1 MSNRTDMFE
10 CKSYD
15 FFSFDLK
22 IWQFNIFNM
31 TNDRTQVQLL
41 AKLSDSEWIYIY
53 MWCTFFQTIQCKFS
67 NKYITNLMQVFKQI
81 CQINA
86 NFKAAWA
93 EGGWSRTWNSR
104 IKENRANSLGK
115 WHGKDMMLT
124 SIGTC
129 KLLRSGWSEAVGSQP
144 LGKVNFHG
152 HLRHHLSHHHHSSH
166 DHQHSDHLQDPEQTW
181 YLEQEEQ

>member
-1 MSNRTDMFE
+1 
-10 CKSYD
+10 
-15 FFSFDLK
+15 
-22 IWQFNIFNM
+22 
-31 TNDRTQVQLL
+31 
-41 AKLSDSEWIYIY
+41 
-53 MWCTFFQTIQCKFS
+53 MWCKFSNKCITIQCKFS

-152 HLRHHLSHHHHSSH
+152 HLRHHLSHHMIINIVIIFKILNRPGIWSMRSSRAFHSFCSGAFARR
-166 DHQHSDHLQDPEQTW
+166 LWTW
-181 YLEQEEQ
+181 FMAWIFMTMT